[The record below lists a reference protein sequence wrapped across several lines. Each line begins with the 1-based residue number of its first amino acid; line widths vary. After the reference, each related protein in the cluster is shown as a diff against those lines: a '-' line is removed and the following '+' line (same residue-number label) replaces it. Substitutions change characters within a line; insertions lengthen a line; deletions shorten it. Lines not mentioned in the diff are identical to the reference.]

1 MMTFTEPGKICNT
14 AGLCLLCHTLSIA
27 APKCGEGNINIS
39 NPGNVQWCHLSFI
52 KNL

>member
-1 MMTFTEPGKICNT
+1 MMTVTEPGKICNT
-14 AGLCLLCHTLSIA
+14 AGLCLLCHTLSKA

-39 NPGNVQWCHLSFI
+39 NPGNTQWCHLSFF